1 MRNPKELARQLDEVL
16 AEQAPPPR
24 RKIPK
29 PARIPPP
36 LKVVPIRNWRPIDTA
51 PTNGTAV
58 LITDGFVIEVGRNCG
73 DGEGWCSQDGLESWD
88 GELTYWMPL
97 PDLPIMQSS

>member
-24 RKIPK
+24 RPIPK

-36 LKVVPIRNWRPIDTA
+36 LKVVPIRNWRPIETA
-51 PTNGTAV
+51 PTNGTPV
-58 LITDGFVIEVGRNCG
+58 LITDGFVIEVGRNSG

-97 PDLPIMQSS
+97 PDLPIMQAL